1 MIPDVR
7 AGAAWTERTIAKLS
21 DRRTCPLCLAGVV
34 REGVCLAC
42 TADLRGARGAEL
54 WRITAASI
62 DALSAR
68 RRWLATIPTSHAD
81 AVASSS
87 VGQAAAVTTPALEGA
102 VSRGDSITIP
112 AMATAPAAAGHT
124 TIGSNINSG
133 ARRPS
138 PPVAPTPGRAAMN
151 PPRPSAPRSSASL
164 QSVLAVAGAGLFAV
178 AAVVF
183 SFFNADLSSP
193 WQRLPILGGIAAAFL
208 VLAWALS
215 RRRLAFSAEAIGA
228 LGLVFVALSIASV
241 AQPVT
246 YPWIAAAAGTAVAA
260 PAAIILGHRIRL
272 RSWLW
277 MGLMGA
283 SLVPAMVGWAALGGA
298 GQVLGHILAAATACA
313 LIDLIRRLAPRFEA
327 PLTAERR
334 ALTAVQLVIGA
345 TVLPLAPFA
354 GRDFPALTDSAALWV
369 PVAVTAGALGL
380 IARAS
385 VAHPLPRWWS
395 FSSGALLTGSLVFGA
410 LAFAP
415 SEDDA
420 VIAMTATGAALALV
434 MIGVLLPMPRA
445 TNRTLFLGGI
455 IAVAAWP
462 AMLALVLAFRVGA
475 LTIGEVLIPGW
486 TNDAVSTAA
495 TIAAAI
501 ALLIMAAGVALFG
514 RLDAGRTPGAAT
526 IARPLAV
533 ALTGSASLVI
543 ACLPVLRP
551 TGTVIVALIIVGAL
565 ALLERTRWM
574 ATRHRTDPTRI
585 VTALGAHVA
594 LVLAAVVSWSSLE
607 SGTTFGLA
615 VIAAIAASATLI
627 APSVRF
633 LHVGACYAYALVVI
647 AVGLH
652 LLRLDDIVV
661 LCVTSAIGSLG
672 AVAATFLPRPRS
684 RSWTAILAV
693 TAVPYLLGV
702 VQVFFERSGWTALTT
717 GAMFALTLTLVL
729 TRHRPVSTPIRG
741 AAAFLLV
748 PTLAVMT
755 TCLCAQLPASG
766 SPVALPIIAV
776 LVSLTLASG
785 STIEDVLIA
794 RRLPA
799 TSIGVSRWAIEASA
813 LLTGGLAVLLALWRV
828 AAGLPTA
835 SLVLLI
841 LAIGAAGAAIWSH
854 RPYGWWL
861 AGASATGALWCV
873 WGLIGVE
880 ELEPYLLPPTIT
892 AVLVALWLAARGRRA
907 TALYGAG
914 LALAV
919 LPILV
924 VLAIRGTPG
933 DGPIPWRSWALIAT
947 AWVLAAAALFLF
959 RRSAHWRALTVPTL
973 GIAIIAATA
982 AVVQSVRWGVGLDPL
997 HIAFPPLFA
1006 GLIIGTV
1013 AAVPAAA
1020 AARTLPRRWRGAA
1033 LLAPVVIVLASA
1045 WPLMGRDDISM
1056 WTMWTAMIM
1065 TLALML
1071 GVSVLL
1077 RRGVRHLPPIPA
1089 LFLLAFVTSIVAW
1102 STRELRV
1109 EWFSLPLGL
1118 FLLAAGLVFRDRIA
1132 PAAPGRGLAPR
1143 ITDQK
1148 RLLAWPLGATG
1159 SWPILGPGAA
1169 ITVLASIIATFTDPQ
1184 TWRAILVIVLALIGI
1199 LWGARAKLRAPF
1211 LIGVIVLPVENV
1223 FVFAVQFGR
1232 GIESMP
1238 WWITLAVVGAVLL
1251 ILAVTYE
1258 RREGEDAGITAR
1270 LRDLH

>member
-1 MIPDVR
+1 MTPDTR
-7 AGAAWTERTIAKLS
+7 AGAAWTEQIIAKLA
-21 DRRTCPLCLAGVV
+21 DRRTCPLCLGGVV
-34 REGVCLAC
+34 RDGVCLAC
-42 TADLRGARGAEL
+42 TADLRGGRGAEL

-68 RRWLATIPTSHAD
+68 RQWLAMIPTSRTEEWS
-81 AVASSS
+81 AS
-87 VGQAAAVTTPALEGA
+87 GQAAAVPPRAPGGA
-102 VSRGDSITIP
+102 PSSGDSSTSP
-112 AMATAPAAAGHT
+112 APAAASGRPS
-124 TIGSNINSG
+124 ISNNIIDAG
-133 ARRPS
+133 RRPS
-138 PPVAPTPGRAAMN
+138 PPSAALARASAALS
-151 PPRPSAPRSSASL
+151 PPHPSAPRSSASL

-193 WQRLPILGGIAAAFL
+193 WQRLPILGGIAAAFI

-215 RRRLAFSAEAIGA
+215 RRRLVFSAEAIGA

-277 MGLMGA
+277 MGLVGA
-283 SLVPAMVGWAALGGA
+283 SLVPAMVGWAAVGGA
-298 GQVLGHILAAATACA
+298 GQVLGHILTAATACT
-313 LIDLIRRLAPRFEA
+313 LIDLTRRLAPRFDA
-327 PLTAERR
+327 PLNAEQR
-334 ALTAVQLVIGA
+334 ALTAVQLFIGA

-354 GRDFPALTDSAALWV
+354 GRDFPALTDSAATWV
-369 PVAVTAGALGL
+369 PIAVTAAALGL

-395 FSSGALLTGSLVFGA
+395 FASGALLTGSLVFGA
-410 LAFAP
+410 LSFAP
-415 SEDDA
+415 SEDEAA
-420 VIAMTATGAALALV
+420 VAMTATGAALALV
-434 MIGVLLPMPRA
+434 VFGVLLPMPRA

-455 IAVAAWP
+455 IAVGVWP

-475 LTIGEVLIPGW
+475 LTIGEVLIPGR
-486 TNDAVSTAA
+486 TNDVVSTAA
-495 TIAAAI
+495 TVAAAV
-501 ALLIMAAGVALFG
+501 ALVIIAAGVALFG
-514 RLDAGRTPGAAT
+514 RLDAGRTTGATAVT
-526 IARPLAV
+526 RPLAL
-533 ALTGSASLVI
+533 ALAGAASLVV

-551 TGTVIVALIIVGAL
+551 TGTVIVALVIVGVL
-565 ALLERTRWM
+565 ALLERTRWI
-574 ATRHRTDPTRI
+574 ASRHRTDPTRI
-585 VTALGAHVA
+585 VTAVGAHLA
-594 LVLAAVVSWSSLE
+594 LVLAVVVSWSSLE
-607 SGTTFGLA
+607 SGTAFGLA
-615 VIAAIAASATLI
+615 VIAAIAASATLVT
-627 APSVRF
+627 PSVRF
-633 LHVGACYAYALVVI
+633 VHVGAGYAYALVVT
-647 AVGLH
+647 AVSLH

-661 LCVTSAIGSLG
+661 LCVTSALGSLG

-684 RSWTAILAV
+684 RGWTAILAV

-702 VQVFFERSGWTALTT
+702 AQVFFERSGWTALATA
-717 GAMFALTLTLVL
+717 AMFVLTLTLVL

-748 PTLAVMT
+748 PTLAVMI

-776 LVSLTLASG
+776 LVALTLASG

-799 TSIGVSRWAIEASA
+799 TSIGTSRLAIEVSA
-813 LLTGGLAVLLALWRV
+813 LVTGGLAMLLALWRV

-841 LAIGAAGAAIWSH
+841 LAIGAAGAAVWSH

-873 WGLIGVE
+873 WGLFGIGE
-880 ELEPYLLPPTIT
+880 PEPYLLPPTIT
-892 AVLVALWLAARGRRA
+892 AVVVALWLTARGRRA

-914 LALAV
+914 LSLAV

-924 VLAIRGTPG
+924 ILALRGTPG
-933 DGPIPWRSWALIAT
+933 EELIPWRAWALIAT
-947 AWVLAAAALFLF
+947 AWVLAAAALLLF
-959 RRSAHWRALTVPTL
+959 RRSARWQALTTPTL
-973 GIAIIAATA
+973 GIAILAAAA

-997 HIAFPPLFA
+997 RVGFTPLFA
-1006 GLIIGTV
+1006 GLIIGAV
-1013 AAVPAAA
+1013 AAIPAAA
-1020 AARTLPRRWRGAA
+1020 AARAVPRRWRGVT

-1045 WPLMGRDDISM
+1045 WPLMADDDVSM
-1056 WTMWTAMIM
+1056 WTMWTVMIV
-1065 TLALML
+1065 TLTIMV

-1077 RRGVRHLPPIPA
+1077 RRGVRDLPPIPV

-1118 FLLAAGLVFRDRIA
+1118 FLLATGLVFREYIA
-1132 PAAPGRGLAPR
+1132 PSGVRMSAAPG
-1143 ITDQK
+1143 TEQK
-1148 RLLAWPLGATG
+1148 RLLTWPLGASG
-1159 SWPILGPGAA
+1159 SWSILGPGAA

-1211 LIGVIVLPVENV
+1211 LIGVIVLPVENI

>member
-1 MIPDVR
+1 MTPDSR
-7 AGAAWTERTIAKLS
+7 AGAAWTEQTIAKLA
-21 DRRTCPLCLAGVV
+21 DRQACPLCLTGVV
-34 REGVCLAC
+34 GDGVCLEC
-42 TADLRGARGAEL
+42 TADLRGERGAEL

-68 RRWLATIPTSHAD
+68 RRWMATIPTSHA
-81 AVASSS
+81 AGWSSA
-87 VGQAAAVTTPALEGA
+87 GQTAAVPMRSPG
-102 VSRGDSITIP
+102 G
-112 AMATAPAAAGHT
+112 APASDGSTTSPTATTVPTTAGRVS
-124 TIGSNINSG
+124 IGGGSTSG
-133 ARRPS
+133 GRRPS
-138 PPVAPTPGRAAMN
+138 PPPVAPAATN
-151 PPRPSAPRSSASL
+151 PPRPSSPRSSASL

-193 WQRLPILGGIAAAFL
+193 WQRLPILGGIAAAFIA
-208 VLAWALS
+208 LAWVLS

-228 LGLVFVALSIASV
+228 LGMVFVALTIASV

-246 YPWIAAAAGTAVAA
+246 YPWIAAAVGTAVAA
-260 PAAIILGHRIRL
+260 PAAIVLGHRIRL

-277 MGLMGA
+277 MGLVGA
-283 SLVPAMVGWAALGGA
+283 SMVPAMVSWAAVGGA
-298 GQVLGHILAAATACA
+298 GQVLGHILTAATACA
-313 LIDLIRRLAPRFEA
+313 LIDLTRRLAPRFDA
-327 PLTAERR
+327 PLNAEQR
-334 ALTAVQLVIGA
+334 ALTTVQLFIGA

-354 GRDFPALTDSAALWV
+354 GRDFPALTDSVATWV
-369 PVAVTAGALGL
+369 PIAVTAAALGL

-385 VAHPLPRWWS
+385 VSHPLPRWWS
-395 FSSGALLTGSLVFGA
+395 FVSGALLTGSLVFGA

-415 SEDDA
+415 QEDGTA
-420 VIAMTATGAALALV
+420 VAMTATGAALALV
-434 MIGVLLPMPRA
+434 VFGVLLPMPRA

-455 IAVAAWP
+455 LAVGVWP
-462 AMLALVLAFRVGA
+462 AMLAFVVAFRVGA
-475 LTIGEVLIPGW
+475 LTIGEALIP
-486 TNDAVSTAA
+486 DRMHDVVSTTT

-501 ALLIMAAGVALFG
+501 ALLIISAGVALFG
-514 RLDAGRTPGAAT
+514 RLDAGRTTGAAAVT
-526 IARPLAV
+526 RPLAL
-533 ALTGSASLVI
+533 ALTGAASLVI
-543 ACLPVLRP
+543 ACLPVFRP
-551 TGTVIVALIIVGAL
+551 TGTVIVALLIIGAL
-565 ALLERTRWM
+565 TLLGRTRWI
-574 ATRHRTDPTRI
+574 ASQRRADPTRI
-585 VTALGAHVA
+585 VIAVGAHVA
-594 LVLAAVVSWSSLE
+594 LALAGVVSWSSLE
-607 SGTTFGLA
+607 SGTAFGLA
-615 VIAAIAASATLI
+615 VIAGIAGI
-627 APSVRF
+627 APLVPASIRF
-633 LHVGACYAYALVVI
+633 LHVGAGYAYALVVI

-652 LLRLDDIVV
+652 LLRLDDVVV
-661 LCVTSAIGSLG
+661 LCVTSALGSLG

-684 RSWTAILAV
+684 RGWTAILAV

-702 VQVFFERSGWTALTT
+702 VQVFFERSGWTALATA
-717 GAMFALTLTLVL
+717 AMFILTLTLVL
-729 TRHRPVSTPIRG
+729 TRHRPVSTLVRS

-776 LVSLTLASG
+776 LVALTLASG

-799 TSIGVSRWAIEASA
+799 TSIGASRLAIEASA
-813 LLTGGLAVLLALWRV
+813 LVTGGLAVLLALWRV

-873 WGLIGVE
+873 WGLLSIG
-880 ELEPYLLPPTIT
+880 ELEPYLLPPTIA
-892 AVLVALWLAARGRRA
+892 AVLVGLWLTARGRRS
-907 TALYGAG
+907 TALYAAG
-914 LALAV
+914 LSLAI

-924 VLAIRGTPG
+924 ILAIRGTPG
-933 DGPIPWRSWALIAT
+933 DGPVPWRAWALIAT
-947 AWVLAAAALFLF
+947 AWVLTVAALLLF
-959 RRSAHWRALTVPTL
+959 RRSARWQRLVTPTL
-973 GIAIIAATA
+973 GIAILAAAA

-997 HIAFPPLFA
+997 YVGFPPLFA

-1013 AAVPAAA
+1013 AAIPAAA
-1020 AARTLPRRWRGAA
+1020 AAGALPRRWRGVA

-1045 WPLMGRDDISM
+1045 WPLMRDDDVSM
-1056 WTMWTAMIM
+1056 WTMWAVMIV
-1065 TLALML
+1065 TLTMMV
-1071 GVSVLL
+1071 GVGILL
-1077 RRGVRHLPPIPA
+1077 RRGVRDLPPIPA

-1118 FLLAAGLVFRDRIA
+1118 FLLSAGLVFRDRIA
-1132 PAAPGRGLAPR
+1132 PNGVWKGAAPL
-1143 ITDQK
+1143 TDQT
-1148 RLLAWPLGATG
+1148 RLLTWPLGATG
-1159 SWPILGPGAA
+1159 SWPILGPGVA

-1223 FVFAVQFGR
+1223 CVFAVQFGR

-1258 RREGEDAGITAR
+1258 RREGEEAGITAR